1 MALFGCVPTPFF
13 LALHP
18 RS

>member
-1 MALFGCVPTPFF
+1 MDLFGCVPTPFF